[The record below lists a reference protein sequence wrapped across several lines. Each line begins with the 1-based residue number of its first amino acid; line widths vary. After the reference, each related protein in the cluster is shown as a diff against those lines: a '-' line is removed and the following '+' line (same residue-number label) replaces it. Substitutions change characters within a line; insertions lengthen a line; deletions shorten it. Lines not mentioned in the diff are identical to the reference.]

1 VVVLAPKQLSSHQ
14 TSISATPIYTVATG
28 HNREEELAMDHRGAV
43 EDCEQ
48 GSLWRRLRV
57 GRRGLRKGTATSG
70 VRRLLSSWVCS
81 L

>member
-1 VVVLAPKQLSSHQ
+1 MTYRGWELI
-14 TSISATPIYTVATG
+14 TSQIKPTNI
-28 HNREEELAMDHRGAV
+28 HRKLGKRTLKYI
-43 EDCEQ
+43 Q
-48 GSLWRRLRV
+48 YYLKKGSLWRRLRV